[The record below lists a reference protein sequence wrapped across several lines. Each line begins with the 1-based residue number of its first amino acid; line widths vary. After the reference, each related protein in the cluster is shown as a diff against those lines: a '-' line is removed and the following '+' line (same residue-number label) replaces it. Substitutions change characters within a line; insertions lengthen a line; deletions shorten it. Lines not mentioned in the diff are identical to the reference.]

1 MQSNGYTQVNHAFG
15 KPSIKNDFTDK
26 FNSKALPMI
35 VATTDQEGIS
45 GKCHIHNLNTYE
57 SYLKDIEKE
66 A

>member
-26 FNSKALPMI
+26 LNSKALPMI

-45 GKCHIHNLNTYE
+45 GKF
-57 SYLKDIEKE
+57 
-66 A
+66 